1 MTITTG
7 NIQNEAELK
16 PSPTHIGA
24 LNVGFN
30 HRFGVI
36 RTNVWRPPF
45 QKDVSKVGTSLTWVD
60 GFIFTQQVL
69 DQNYFWTKKSKAK
82 KIFGKTNLN
91 I

>member
-1 MTITTG
+1 MTITAG
-7 NIQNEAELK
+7 NIQNEAGLK
-16 PSPTHIGA
+16 PPPNHIGA

-69 DQNYFWTKKSKAK
+69 DQNYFWTKKSKAMK
-82 KIFGKTNLN
+82 FFG
-91 I
+91 